1 VAIDGHVSGN
11 GSIHH
16 REFEMAS
23 GGLTE
28 REFVE
33 FLSAS
38 FGLLTQNSKPGSVHF
53 ACMDWRHA
61 GEILA
66 AGKRT
71 YDALLNVCVWAKDNG
86 GMGSFCRSQ
95 HELVFVFRNGKA
107 SHRNNV
113 PARQVWAQSHERVAI
128 PGGKHVVAPGRG
140 GQSPCTA
147 RLTVKPVALVADAL
161 LDCTAPRGIDT
172 EAGTALRS
180 FAIATTDPNE
190 VVQPLLIACR

>member
-23 GGLTE
+23 GEMTE

-38 FGLLTQNSKPGSVHF
+38 FGLLARNSKPGSVHF

-66 AGKRT
+66 AGKHT
-71 YDALLNVCVWAKDNG
+71 YDSLLNVCVWTKDKG
-86 GMGSFCRSQ
+86 GWDPSTGRSMNSS
-95 HELVFVFRNGKA
+95 L
-107 SHRNNV
+107 S
-113 PARQVWAQSHERVAI
+113 S
-128 PGGKHVVAPGRG
+128 
-140 GQSPCTA
+140 
-147 RLTVKPVALVADAL
+147 
-161 LDCTAPRGIDT
+161 
-172 EAGTALRS
+172 GTAKLLIGTTS
-180 FAIATTDPNE
+180 NSGSLAAIARTCGNTR
-190 VVQPLLIACR
+190 A